1 MPRGNRANYAGSCN
15 QGRSHQRRNEANR
28 PPGVLRGRCQR
39 RWRFFAF
46 TDTCPHDGA
55 SLSLGSIEGT
65 VLTCAKDGSQFDLNS
80 GNVVKG
86 PAFKRIRTY
95 RLQIK
100 GDELYI

>member
-1 MPRGNRANYAGSCN
+1 MPVVATRADLSSGQMKRVDLQGSYV
-15 QGRSHQRRNEANR
+15 
-28 PPGVLRGRCQR
+28 GVVNVEGA
-39 RWRFFAF
+39 FFAF

-55 SLSLGSIEGT
+55 SLSMGSIEGN
-65 VLTCAKDGSQFDLNS
+65 VLICPKDGSRFDLSS

-95 RLQIK
+95 RIQIK